1 MHPGYTDS
9 AMENFLARVQEHSR
23 LESRTEADQL
33 SRATLSALAQC
44 VSAGQ
49 MADLTAGLPEDLH
62 SAADAGAG
70 QAKSFDKRTFLD
82 QISGGIGSVD
92 MSEVEHK
99 TQGVLRT
106 LREWAPSGQ
115 SSNTI
120 AQLPPE
126 LSRLFAPS
134 GSQTSG

>member
-9 AMENFLARVQEHSR
+9 ATENFLARVQEHNG
-23 LESRTEADQL
+23 LESRAEADQL

-49 MADLTAGLPEDLH
+49 MDDLTAGLPEDLH
-62 SAADAGAG
+62 SAIEAGTR

-92 MSEVEHK
+92 MSEVERK

-106 LREWAPSGQ
+106 LREWAPEGQ
-115 SSNTI
+115 SSDTI

-126 LSRLFAPS
+126 LARLFAPS
-134 GSQTSG
+134 GSQAGG